1 MSLEDYL
8 AEYAKG
14 ILVQWMHIVDLDGEH
29 APDNP
34 SHLARARW
42 HENNEFALSDGLGR
56 FRLNLTVT
64 RLPDPPPIGPGNDPA
79 QIEEMKQ
86 HPCSECSTE
95 DPRPWCDCREDET
108 CKGPC
113 RQRAHNPN
121 VCPNLIYVCET
132 CNSGGHTCPG
142 DGTPIKHGQG
152 DCGQHDEPE
161 WVPTTWRYVL
171 KGDEVR
177 LGESEAEV
185 MASNVGDWHVD
196 ASDYWRPKAWEHTEV
211 KVQLRHTG
219 DLWLPWPPDSAV
231 EILMDGT
238 RKAAYVLQQAF
249 EGTREVK

>member
-1 MSLEDYL
+1 MTVNREVLARYLGLYAEDVIREWMRNIVIDDPDSGIEEGTGARLVWLEDGSFSLDDFGRYSL
-8 AEYAKG
+8 AVTISPLPELPPTG
-14 ILVQWMHIVDLDGEH
+14 
-29 APDNP
+29 P
-34 SHLARARW
+34 
-42 HENNEFALSDGLGR
+42 END
-56 FRLNLTVT
+56 
-64 RLPDPPPIGPGNDPA
+64 
-79 QIEEMKQ
+79 
-86 HPCSECSTE
+86 HPCVECLTDPTE

-142 DGTPIKHGQG
+142 DGNPIKHGQS